1 VGVRHQNDGS
11 MSASRLFWLKALLAL
26 ALLSEFLLSF
36 RLWEGSRHYPLT
48 PVWAGLPDIPPLVSR
63 AWFVGLLVLLMVI
76 AVARRPRW
84 YIVSFVIL
92 AGLLSL
98 WDQSR
103 WQPWFYQ
110 QTFMLAALAVY
121 PWAAED
127 ANKRETAVNILRLI
141 IASTYF
147 WSGLQKLNAGFF
159 DDVFPYLVEPVVA
172 LFPGFPEELLR
183 PAAIAVPFI
192 ETGIGVWL
200 LTRFRNAAVVLALCM
215 HAFIL
220 FAIGPLGQDVNTV
233 VWPWN
238 IAMMGSVVLLFWRTR
253 GFRVKDVV
261 IPSTS
266 PLHAVVL
273 LLFGVMPLFS
283 FFGLWDSYLSASL
296 YSGNTKDGILYVSE
310 DVRRELSGEVPDR
323 ALRSGGHTL
332 DIFAWSM
339 EELNVPPYPETR
351 IYKSVASHVCAQAHR
366 PSEVSLVVVNKPPL
380 LDGGREAEIYDCS
393 GLETGAHRTL
403 RIG

>member
-1 VGVRHQNDGS
+1 LISTG
-11 MSASRLFWLKALLAL
+11 RLLWLKALLAL
-26 ALLSEFLLSF
+26 ALLGEFLLSF
-36 RLWEGSRHYPLT
+36 RLWGGSRHYPPT
-48 PVWAGLPDIPPLVSR
+48 PVWDGLPEISPLVSR
-63 AWFVGLLVLLMVI
+63 IWFVGLLALLVVV

-84 YIVSFVIL
+84 YIVSFVLL

-121 PWAAED
+121 PWGSED
-127 ANKRETAVNILRLI
+127 ATKRRTAVNALRLI
-141 IASTYF
+141 VASTYF

-159 DDVFPYLVEPVVA
+159 DEVFPYLMEPVVA
-172 LFPGFPEELLR
+172 LLPGFPEGLVR
-183 PAAIAVPFI
+183 PAAIAVPFV
-192 ETGIGVWL
+192 ESGIGVLL
-200 LTRFRNAAVVLALCM
+200 LTRLRNAGVVLALCM

-220 FAIGPLGQDVNTV
+220 FAIGPLGQEVNTV

-238 IAMMGSVVLLFWRTR
+238 VAMMGSTILLFWRTER
-253 GFRVKDVV
+253 FTIKDVV
-261 IPSTS
+261 IPSAS
-266 PLHAVVL
+266 PFHAAVL

-296 YSGNTKDGILYVSE
+296 YSGNTKEGVLYVSE
-310 DVRRELSGEVPDR
+310 DIGRELSGEVPDR
-323 ALRSGGHTL
+323 ALRSDGNTL

-351 IYKSVASHVCAQAHR
+351 IYKSVAGHVCARAGR

-380 LDGGREAEIYDCS
+380 LDGRREAEIYDCS
-393 GLETGAHRTL
+393 GLQTGAHRTL